1 MEEMRSPGLAAVLSA
16 IIPGIGF
23 LTENRRFYPGG
34 PTAAHALGL
43 VNVDNQG
50 IAGLEKY
57 VDDKWLADLH
67 AAGFA
72 RGEALDPVRL
82 SLDISV
88 QHILRDELVQAMG
101 RYHAIAASGIILGII
116 NLTGIGL
123 RLSSILVQL
132 AGGEVFLLLVMTMIA
147 CLVLGMGLPVTASYM
162 IPALMVGPAFTELG
176 IPPLAGHLFILY
188 FGVISNITPPF
199 ALAAY
204 AGAGIAGSDPV
215 RTGFLA
221 FRLGIPGF
229 ILPYM
234 FVYSPALIMEGP
246 WLDVALAV
254 VTAVIGVAFLT
265 GALTGYLL
273 VHARPWERA
282 LLLGAAL
289 VLIKPGVISDLVGL
303 AVAVVVLRAQLARL
317 RQRETVVA
325 AGRLGIPG

>member
-1 MEEMRSPGLAAVLSA
+1 MFPRL
-16 IIPGIGF
+16 
-23 LTENRRFYPGG
+23 N
-34 PTAAHALGL
+34 TASTPIHAC
-43 VNVDNQG
+43 
-50 IAGLEKY
+50 
-57 VDDKWLADLH
+57 
-67 AAGFA
+67 
-72 RGEALDPVRL
+72 
-82 SLDISV
+82 
-88 QHILRDELVQAMG
+88 
-101 RYHAIAASGIILGII
+101 AASGIILGII

-176 IPPLAGHLFILY
+176 VPPLAGHLFILY

-234 FVYSPALIMEGP
+234 FVYNPALILKGP
-246 WLDVALAV
+246 LGEVALATV
-254 VTAVIGVAFLT
+254 SAAIGAVA
-265 GALTGYLL
+265 
-273 VHARPWERA
+273 
-282 LLLGAAL
+282 LGAAL
-289 VLIKPGVISDLVGL
+289 QGY
-303 AVAVVVLRAQLARL
+303 ALRP
-317 RQRETVVA
+317 A
-325 AGRLGIPG
+325 AWCSPV